1 MCRPYRNFSTQWPAL
16 NLSLGLNIAALS
28 HWQSEIVSATKE
40 ISGSF
45 LKWLSIGVISLEKE
59 AQNHFAGRG
68 DQSSREVVRK
78 KGTAEEKDLEGIDKT
93 LNEV

>member
-1 MCRPYRNFSTQWPAL
+1 MCRPYHNFSTQWPAL
-16 NLSLGLNIAALS
+16 NLSPGLNIAALS
-28 HWQSEIVSATKE
+28 HRRLRLYRPRKKQG
-40 ISGSF
+40 GSF
-45 LKWLSIGVISLEKE
+45 PKWLSIGVISLEKE

-78 KGTAEEKDLEGIDKT
+78 KGTAEEKDLEGIVKT